1 MSDLTALALPGGAPF
16 VAALRGEWERG
27 AAICPI
33 DLRLPKAER
42 DLLLAELAPTHIIE
56 ADGERR
62 KLPGGRPVEAGDAVV
77 VATSGST
84 GKPKG
89 VVLSQS
95 AVKASAK
102 MTSDALDID
111 AAVDRWLC
119 CLPVAHIGGLSVV
132 MRALL
137 TETPLSIHD
146 RFNADSVMDSVRTSG
161 VTRVSLVTRAL
172 AQVDPT
178 AFTTVLLGG
187 AAPPADRPSNV
198 IATYGSTETGSGVV
212 YERRSLSGVEL
223 RTDPEGQLWVRSP
236 TLLRCYRD
244 GSDPKDA
251 DGWYP
256 TGDAGAV
263 SADGVLDVSGRM
275 ADVIVTGG
283 EKVWP
288 ARIEP
293 LIAAL
298 PGVAA
303 VAVVGREHLEWGHE
317 VVAIIEPASFGAPPS
332 LDRIREAVTA
342 LLPMWWAPKRL
353 ELVASLPRTSL
364 GKIRRDQL

>member
-1 MSDLTALALPGGAPF
+1 MSDLTALALPGGASF
-16 VAALRGEWERG
+16 VTALRGEWERG
-27 AAICPI
+27 AAVAPI

-42 DLLLAELAPTHIIE
+42 ELLVAELAPTHIIE
-56 ADGERR
+56 EDGERR

-84 GKPKG
+84 GGPKG
-89 VVLSQS
+89 VVLTQN
-95 AVKASAK
+95 AVAASAR
-102 MTSDALDID
+102 MTSDELGID
-111 AAVDRWLC
+111 PTVDRWLC

-137 TETPLSIHD
+137 TETPLEIHD
-146 RFNADSVMDSVRTSG
+146 RFNADRVMDSVVSSG

-178 AFTTVLLGG
+178 AFTTILLGG
-187 AAPPADRPSNV
+187 AAPPAGRPSNV

-212 YERRSLSGVEL
+212 YERRSLAGVEL
-223 RTDPEGQLWVRSP
+223 RTDRDSQLWVRSP

-244 GSDPKDA
+244 GTDPKDA
-251 DGWYP
+251 EGWYP
-256 TGDAGAV
+256 TGDAGIV
-263 SADGVLDVSGRM
+263 SADGVLSVSGRM

-298 PGVAA
+298 PGVTG
-303 VAVVGREHLEWGHE
+303 VVVVGREHPEWGHE
-317 VVAIIEPASFGAPPS
+317 VVAIIEPASVGAPPS
-332 LDRIREAVTA
+332 LEQIREAVTA
-342 LLPMWWAPKRL
+342 VLPPWWAPKRL
-353 ELVASLPRTSL
+353 ELVEALPRTAL
-364 GKIRRDQL
+364 GKIRRNQL